1 MVCLF
6 SLIIHHLEDM
16 DGLTL
21 EWMVDYLFLEFQSL
35 ELTYLPIFKGCDD
48 NDVFSFTLKFMVSKI

>member
-1 MVCLF
+1 
-6 SLIIHHLEDM
+6 M

-21 EWMVDYLFLEFQSL
+21 GWMVDFLLLEFQSL

-48 NDVFSFTLKFMVSKI
+48 NDVFSFTLKFMVLKI